1 MMLLIL
7 LVENRSKLV
16 TREEIETFL
25 WPESGLVDVVQ
36 GINAAVNRIRAV
48 LNDDASKPRFIETV
62 IGEGYRFIARVE
74 EMVEES
80 APIRPPIESE
90 SEQEALSAL
99 STATEVEPAPG
110 ELQVSRPPS
119 RPLVRRS
126 FVWLLVG
133 GIGLLVAGS
142 LAALRWKTHA
152 NPMPEPVFRQITTLV
167 PENRATAAALSPDG
181 KLTVFANADGVFLRR
196 ENGLT
201 TELRSPPDFIVDRLA
216 WVPDG
221 SEIVVSGFSAVT
233 NIPGIWL
240 SSLTGTTLLELRR
253 AGRQALPSPD
263 GTRIAFVS
271 RDWSEIWVM
280 GTSGE
285 MPHSIVNGSVGDT
298 FPIVLWSADGRRLI
312 FQRRQRAEQVQ
323 DVTSYEVVVVD
334 TKQIVSRQKD
344 PGMSSASLLTDGR
357 LFFLR
362 WDNGE
367 FVSSR
372 ELWEVG
378 TNLAT
383 SAWMGEPRK
392 IAASPGDSITLLDL
406 SVTADGTRAM
416 VLKRSEQNSIFVGDL
431 DQNTPRIFNTRRLT
445 LDERTNYP
453 HAWTADSRAV
463 IFESN
468 RNGNYDLFKQDID
481 RRTPETIVATP
492 FDEVLPQL
500 APDGHTV
507 LYATRRHENQRPY
520 FYNSRPFQLMRVS
533 SSGGIPQEVE
543 LGEPLDEFVCALGPG
558 TRCVLRSTRPGKDR
572 TYYELDAVK
581 GKGREL
587 AQIRWSYEILGDWAI
602 SPDGTQIAIPNHD
615 GSDAQIRVVTFG
627 ARPDDSREREVILP
641 GVSNLRGLIW
651 TADGR
656 GWFVSVDTT
665 VGSQMLYARLDG
677 QFKALGDIQGW
688 VVPSPDGHKVA
699 FLNAILATNAWMIDM
714 R

>member
-74 EMVEES
+74 ETVEEP
-80 APIRPPIESE
+80 APIRPPVEPE
-90 SEQEALSAL
+90 YQQEALSAL
-99 STATEVEPAPG
+99 SKATEEAAPG

-119 RPLVRRS
+119 RPLARRS
-126 FVWLLVG
+126 FVWFLAG
-133 GIGLLVAGS
+133 GICLLVAGS
-142 LAALRWKTHA
+142 LAVLRWKPHA
-152 NPMPEPVFRQITTLV
+152 NPVPEPVFHQITTLV

-181 KLTVFANADGVFLRR
+181 KLTVFANADGIFLRR

-201 TELRSPPDFIVDRLA
+201 TELKSPPDFIVDRLA
-216 WVPDG
+216 WLPDG
-221 SEIVVSGFSAVT
+221 SEIVISGFSAVT

-253 AGRQALPSPD
+253 AGRKANPSPD

-280 GTSGE
+280 GASGE
-285 MPHSIVNGSVGDT
+285 MPHSIVNGSAGDT
-298 FPIVLWSADGRRLI
+298 FPIVLWSADSRRLI
-312 FQRRQRAEQVQ
+312 FQRRQRAEQVK
-323 DVTSYEVVVVD
+323 DVTSYEVVIVD
-334 TKQIVSRQKD
+334 TKQIIARQKD

-372 ELWEVG
+372 ELWEVD

-416 VLKRSEQNSIFVGDL
+416 FLKRSEQNSIFVGDL
-431 DQNTPRIFNTRRLT
+431 DPNTPRIFNTRRLT

-463 IFESN
+463 VFESN

-500 APDGHTV
+500 APDGLTV

-533 SSGGIPQEVE
+533 SSAGIPQEVE

-627 ARPDDSREREVILP
+627 ARPDDSQEREVILP